1 MTKFLNRPLQCKIIS
16 VCVFANVIIFL
27 VNIFLIVGINSMS
40 KDMELVYQDNRS
52 LNELAEAL
60 TRVQDSMTGYLS
72 SKTSESLEDYYREA
86 QNFSDLTQ
94 ALNNSVTDLS
104 YSRME
109 RNIRNMS
116 QNYLDEVAQTIEAK
130 RGRNVE
136 KYRTYYESSTRLY
149 EDIEDYI
156 TSLNLELFVINS
168 ENYLALLHAFR
179 RFEFVGVIVMTLVMI
194 GNVLIVT
201 SFVKTI
207 ILPLK
212 NLADSANEVSEGNF
226 DATIPPVIYHDEV
239 GIVINAFGKMV
250 RRYSAD
256 TGQNLLAVDIGGATT
271 DVFSV
276 MGGAYTRTVSA
287 NLGMSYSMGNVLY
300 EAGTENIKR
309 HLDFDISDE
318 ALRNVL
324 RNKMIRPTI
333 IPMTR
338 EDLKIEQAAAIEA
351 LRMSLEHHKS
361 LARSLVGV
369 QTVRQMGE
377 IVDQKETGE
386 TLVQMPAVD
395 LIIGSGGVL
404 SHAPQREQ
412 AARMLIDAFGP
423 RGITMLAV
431 DSIFMIPHLGVLSSV
446 NPEAAAQVFEKD
458 CIVRLGHVISPV
470 GRCPR
475 LKGEAILEIDGREM
489 RLPWGRLT
497 RLELEPGEYP
507 ARLTPGIRADFGRGK
522 GKAVDF
528 TLTAGVCGAFADLR
542 GL

>member
-1 MTKFLNRPLQCKIIS
+1 MEMTKFLNRPLQFKIIS

-250 RRYSAD
+250 VSIKDYIEKLKESMEKERYMQEKELLMEAHLKDAQLKYLQAQINPHFLFNTLNAGAQLAMMEGAD
-256 TGQNLLAVDIGGATT
+256 
-271 DVFSV
+271 
-276 MGGAYTRTVSA
+276 RT
-287 NLGMSYSMGNVLY
+287 Y
-300 EAGTENIKR
+300 EY
-309 HLDFDISDE
+309 
-318 ALRNVL
+318 
-324 RNKMIRPTI
+324 
-333 IPMTR
+333 
-338 EDLKIEQAAAIEA
+338 
-351 LRMSLEHHKS
+351 
-361 LARSLVGV
+361 V
-369 QTVRQMGE
+369 QTVADFFRYNVQSQKRDVTIRDEVELVDNYIQILNVRFSGDIGYEKQVDERLLDLVMPSMILQPIVENAVNHGIKEMAGE
-377 IVDQKETGE
+377 GKIMLKVYRVDDNVCISISDNGKGISQETIDQLLNGSFSHIE
-386 TLVQMPAVD
+386 D
-395 LIIGSGGVL
+395 SYDNNGIG
-404 SHAPQREQ
+404 
-412 AARMLIDAFGP
+412 MD
-423 RGITMLAV
+423 
-431 DSIFMIPHLGVLSSV
+431 
-446 NPEAAAQVFEKD
+446 N
-458 CIVRLGHVISPV
+458 VISRV
-470 GRCPR
+470 RIFAGYDDA
-475 LKGEAILEIDGREM
+475 LDIISHGENKGCEVII
-489 RLPWGRLT
+489 RLPMG
-497 RLELEPGEYP
+497 GEEC
-507 ARLTPGIRADFGRGK
+507 IE
-522 GKAVDF
+522 
-528 TLTAGVCGAFADLR
+528 
-542 GL
+542 